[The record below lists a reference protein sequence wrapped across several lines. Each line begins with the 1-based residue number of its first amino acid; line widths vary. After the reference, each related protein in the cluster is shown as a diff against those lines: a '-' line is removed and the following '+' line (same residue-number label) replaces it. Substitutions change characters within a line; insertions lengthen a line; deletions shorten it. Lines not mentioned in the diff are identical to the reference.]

1 MILRCFG
8 WMVFFLLKKIRVI
21 ERKDLFAEA
30 AGKDHAIMK
39 SFNRRRIKN
48 RGYTGVVC
56 SEADGGSCYT
66 LYLNGSETT
75 NKYSLYASGQ
85 LKSLQISLY
94 PFLLYSQTYFINGC
108 LKDEAYEVSGRGM
121 KYFINLYLP
130 SGRSYF
136 KGYEAIVL
144 VGDSPQVLLYDC
156 ASKLVTGRVFYLNEE
171 GCVIST
177 RLYDKGV
184 YQCR

>member
-1 MILRCFG
+1 MILKCLG

-85 LKSLQISLY
+85 PKSLEISRFFFALFSDL
-94 PFLLYSQTYFINGC
+94 FLLM
-108 LKDEAYEVSGRGM
+108 AV
-121 KYFINLYLP
+121 
-130 SGRSYF
+130 
-136 KGYEAIVL
+136 
-144 VGDSPQVLLYDC
+144 
-156 ASKLVTGRVFYLNEE
+156 
-171 GCVIST
+171 
-177 RLYDKGV
+177 
-184 YQCR
+184 